1 MAYTG
6 PINSSL
12 IIIVDFIN
20 VWIYLNFFFLFIIIN
35 VWITINNG
43 LMTKLPLRSEIGSF
57 DKTF

>member
-1 MAYTG
+1 MFGYT
-6 PINSSL
+6 L
-12 IIIVDFIN
+12 I
-20 VWIYLNFFFLFIIIN
+20 FFFLFIIIN